1 MRVAAAKMRRRE
13 FIAVVGGT
21 AAWPLVAHARQ
32 LRKRIGYLSGTGNQ
46 SDRGPFLEAMLRGL
60 QEFGY
65 IEGKNIIIEYRGAE
79 AKAGRIPGLINEL
92 VELKPDVLVM
102 PPIWWAIEIAK
113 ETTKAIPIAMVASDD
128 PVIMGLVKS
137 LSRSGGNITGVFTL
151 TNALNGKRLE
161 LLRQM
166 VPGITRVGML
176 RDIEDPTTTTRFDD
190 YKSAAKALDMELQ
203 SLEVQGSNA
212 DLDATFQNAA
222 GQVHGLITITNTVL
236 FAHRKRIA
244 DLAIKYRL
252 PTMYHGAD
260 WVKAGGL
267 MSHAADDLE
276 AFHRIAYYVDKILKG
291 ASPGDIPIEQSTKI
305 ALVINLQTA
314 KALQLSVPSSL
325 LVAADKVIE

>member
-1 MRVAAAKMRRRE
+1 
-13 FIAVVGGT
+13 
-21 AAWPLVAHARQ
+21 
-32 LRKRIGYLSGTGNQ
+32 
-46 SDRGPFLEAMLRGL
+46 MLRGL
-60 QEFGY
+60 EEFGY

-79 AKAGRIPGLINEL
+79 AKEERIPGLISEL
-92 VELKPDVLVM
+92 VDLKPDVLVM
-102 PPIWWAIEIAK
+102 PPVWWAIEIAK
-113 ETTKAIPIAMVASDD
+113 EKTKTIPIAMVASDD

-137 LSRSGGNITGVFTL
+137 LSRPGGNITGVFTL

-176 RDIEDPTTTTRFDD
+176 RDIEDPTTTTRFND
-190 YKSAAKALDMELQ
+190 YKSAAKALDIELR
-203 SLEVQGSNA
+203 SLEVRGPSP
-212 DLDATFQNAA
+212 DLDATLQNAA
-222 GQVHGLITITNTVL
+222 SQVGGLITITNTAL
-236 FAHRKRIA
+236 FAHRKQIA

-260 WVKAGGL
+260 WVEAGGL
-267 MSHAADDLE
+267 MSYAADDRE

-291 ASPGDIPIEQSTKI
+291 AWPGDLPIEQSTKI

-314 KALQLSVPSSL
+314 KALELRVPSSL

>member
-1 MRVAAAKMRRRE
+1 MRRRE
-13 FIAVVGGT
+13 FIAVVGST
-21 AAWPLVAHARQ
+21 AAWTLVAHAQQ
-32 LRKRIGYLSGTGNQ
+32 LKRRIGYLSGNGNQ
-46 SDRGPFLEAMLRGL
+46 LDRGPFLEAMLRGL
-60 QEFGY
+60 EEFGY

-79 AKAGRIPGLINEL
+79 AKEERIPGLISEL
-92 VELKPDVLVM
+92 VDLKPDVLVM
-102 PPIWWAIEIAK
+102 PPVWWAIEIAK
-113 ETTKAIPIAMVASDD
+113 EKTKTIPIAMVASDD

-137 LSRSGGNITGVFTL
+137 LSRPGGNITGVFTH

-176 RDIEDPTTTTRFDD
+176 RDIEDPTTTTRFND
-190 YKSAAKALDMELQ
+190 YKSAAKALDIELQ
-203 SLEVQGSNA
+203 SLEVRGPSP
-212 DLDATFQNAA
+212 DLDATLQNAA
-222 GQVHGLITITNTVL
+222 SQVSGLITITNTAL
-236 FAHRKRIA
+236 FAHRKQIA

-260 WVKAGGL
+260 WVEAGGL
-267 MSHAADDLE
+267 MSYAADDRE

-291 ASPGDIPIEQSTKI
+291 AWPGDLPIEQSTKI

-314 KALQLSVPSSL
+314 KALELRVPSSL

>member
-1 MRVAAAKMRRRE
+1 MRRRE
-13 FIAVVGGT
+13 FIAVVGST
-21 AAWPLVAHARQ
+21 AAWTLVAHAQQ
-32 LRKRIGYLSGTGNQ
+32 LKRRIGYLSGNGNQ
-46 SDRGPFLEAMLRGL
+46 LDRGPFLEAMLRGL
-60 QEFGY
+60 EEFGY

-79 AKAGRIPGLINEL
+79 AKEERIPGLISEL
-92 VELKPDVLVM
+92 VDLKPDVLVM
-102 PPIWWAIEIAK
+102 PPVWWAIEIAK
-113 ETTKAIPIAMVASDD
+113 EKTKTIPIAMVASDD

-137 LSRSGGNITGVFTL
+137 LSRPGGNITGVFTL

-176 RDIEDPTTTTRFDD
+176 RDIEDPTTTTRFND
-190 YKSAAKALDMELQ
+190 YKSAAKALDIELQ
-203 SLEVQGSNA
+203 SLEVRGPSP
-212 DLDATFQNAA
+212 DLDAILQNAA
-222 GQVHGLITITNTVL
+222 SQVGGLITITNTAL
-236 FAHRKRIA
+236 FAHRKQIA

-260 WVKAGGL
+260 WVEAGGL
-267 MSHAADDLE
+267 MSYAADDRE

-291 ASPGDIPIEQSTKI
+291 AWPGDLPIEQSTKI

-314 KALQLSVPSSL
+314 KALELRVPSSL

>member
-1 MRVAAAKMRRRE
+1 
-13 FIAVVGGT
+13 
-21 AAWPLVAHARQ
+21 
-32 LRKRIGYLSGTGNQ
+32 
-46 SDRGPFLEAMLRGL
+46 MLRGL
-60 QEFGY
+60 EEFGY
-65 IEGKNIIIEYRGAE
+65 VEGKNIIIEYRGAAARE
-79 AKAGRIPGLINEL
+79 ERIPELISEL

-102 PPIWWAIEIAK
+102 PPVWWAIEIAK
-113 ETTKAIPIAMVASDD
+113 EKTKTIPIAMVASDD

-137 LSRSGGNITGVFTL
+137 LSRPGGNITGVFTL

-203 SLEVQGSNA
+203 SLEVRGANP
-212 DLDATFQNAA
+212 DLDTTFQNAA
-222 GQVHGLITITNTVL
+222 SQVGGLITITNTVL

-260 WVKAGGL
+260 WVEAGGL
-267 MSHAADDLE
+267 MSYAADDLE

-291 ASPGDIPIEQSTKI
+291 AWPGDLPIEQSTKI

-314 KALQLSVPSSL
+314 KALEVSVPSNL

>member
-1 MRVAAAKMRRRE
+1 MRRRE
-13 FIAVVGGT
+13 FIAVVGST
-21 AAWPLVAHARQ
+21 AAWTLVAHAQQ
-32 LRKRIGYLSGTGNQ
+32 LKRRIGYLSGNGNQ
-46 SDRGPFLEAMLRGL
+46 LDRGPFLEAMLRGL
-60 QEFGY
+60 EEFGY

-79 AKAGRIPGLINEL
+79 AKEERIPRLISEL
-92 VELKPDVLVM
+92 VDLKPDVLVM
-102 PPIWWAIEIAK
+102 PPVWWAIEIAK
-113 ETTKAIPIAMVASDD
+113 EKTKTIPIAMVASDD

-137 LSRSGGNITGVFTL
+137 LSRPGGNITGVFTL

-176 RDIEDPTTTTRFDD
+176 RDIEDPTTTTRFND
-190 YKSAAKALDMELQ
+190 YKSAAKALDIELQ
-203 SLEVQGSNA
+203 SLEVRGPSP
-212 DLDATFQNAA
+212 DLDATLQNAA
-222 GQVHGLITITNTVL
+222 SQVSGLITITNTAL
-236 FAHRKRIA
+236 FAHRKQIA

-260 WVKAGGL
+260 WVEAGGL
-267 MSHAADDLE
+267 MSYAADDRE

-291 ASPGDIPIEQSTKI
+291 AWPGDLPIEQSTKI

-314 KALQLSVPSSL
+314 KALELRVPSSL

>member
-1 MRVAAAKMRRRE
+1 METNQIEDLFSKRCYVDWKNLDTLK
-13 FIAVVGGT
+13 GKTLSSNT
-21 AAWPLVAHARQ
+21 AAPQ
-32 LRKRIGYLSGTGNQ
+32 
-46 SDRGPFLEAMLRGL
+46 RGR
-60 QEFGY
+60 
-65 IEGKNIIIEYRGAE
+65 R
-79 AKAGRIPGLINEL
+79 RIPGLISQL

-102 PPIWWAIEIAK
+102 PPVWWAIEIAK
-113 ETTKAIPIAMVASDD
+113 EKTKTIPIAMVASDD

-137 LSRSGGNITGVFTL
+137 LSRPGGNMTGVFTL

-176 RDIEDPTTTTRFDD
+176 RDIEDPTTTTRFNE
-190 YKSAAKALDMELQ
+190 YKSAAKALDIELQ
-203 SLEVQGSNA
+203 SLEVRGPSP
-212 DLDATFQNAA
+212 DLDATLQNAA
-222 GQVHGLITITNTVL
+222 SQVGGLITITNTAL
-236 FAHRKRIA
+236 FAHRKQIA

-260 WVKAGGL
+260 WVEAGGL
-267 MSHAADDLE
+267 MSYAADDRE

-291 ASPGDIPIEQSTKI
+291 AWPGDLPIDQSTKI

-314 KALQLSVPSSL
+314 KALELRVPSSL

>member
-1 MRVAAAKMRRRE
+1 MRRRE
-13 FIAVVGGT
+13 FIAVVGST
-21 AAWPLVAHARQ
+21 AAWTLVAHAQQ
-32 LRKRIGYLSGTGNQ
+32 LKRRIGYLSGNGNQ
-46 SDRGPFLEAMLRGL
+46 LDRGPFLEAMLRGL
-60 QEFGY
+60 EEFGY

-79 AKAGRIPGLINEL
+79 AKEERIPRLISEL
-92 VELKPDVLVM
+92 VDLKPDVLVM
-102 PPIWWAIEIAK
+102 PPVWWAIEIAK
-113 ETTKAIPIAMVASDD
+113 EKTKTIPIAMVASDD

-137 LSRSGGNITGVFTL
+137 LSRPGGNITGVFTL

-203 SLEVQGSNA
+203 SLEVRGANP
-212 DLDATFQNAA
+212 DLDTTFQNAA
-222 GQVHGLITITNTVL
+222 SQVGGLITITNTVL

-260 WVKAGGL
+260 WVDAGGL
-267 MSHAADDLE
+267 MSYAADDLE

-291 ASPGDIPIEQSTKI
+291 AWPGDLPIEQSTKI

-314 KALQLSVPSSL
+314 KTLGLSVPSSL

>member
-1 MRVAAAKMRRRE
+1 MRRRE
-13 FIAVVGGT
+13 FIAVVGST
-21 AAWPLVAHARQ
+21 AAWTLVAHAQQ
-32 LRKRIGYLSGTGNQ
+32 LKRRIGYLSGNGNQ
-46 SDRGPFLEAMLRGL
+46 LDRGPFLEAMLRGL
-60 QEFGY
+60 EEFGY

-79 AKAGRIPGLINEL
+79 AKEERIPGLISEL
-92 VELKPDVLVM
+92 VDLKPDVLVM
-102 PPIWWAIEIAK
+102 PPVWWAIEIAK
-113 ETTKAIPIAMVASDD
+113 EKTKTIPIAMVASDD

-137 LSRSGGNITGVFTL
+137 LSRPGGNITGVFTL

-260 WVKAGGL
+260 WVEAGGL
-267 MSHAADDLE
+267 MSYAADDLE
-276 AFHRIAYYVDKILKG
+276 AFHRIAYYVGKILKG
-291 ASPGDIPIEQSTKI
+291 AWPGDLPIEQSTKI

-314 KALQLSVPSSL
+314 KALELSVPSNL

>member
-1 MRVAAAKMRRRE
+1 MRRRE
-13 FIAVVGGT
+13 FIAVVGST
-21 AAWPLVAHARQ
+21 VAWTLVAHAQQ
-32 LRKRIGYLSGTGNQ
+32 LKRRIGYLSGNGNQ
-46 SDRGPFLEAMLRGL
+46 LDRGPFLEAMLRGL
-60 QEFGY
+60 EEFGY

-79 AKAGRIPGLINEL
+79 AKEERIPGLISEL
-92 VELKPDVLVM
+92 VDLKPDVLVM
-102 PPIWWAIEIAK
+102 PPVWWAIEIAK
-113 ETTKAIPIAMVASDD
+113 EKTKTIPIAMVASDD

-137 LSRSGGNITGVFTL
+137 LSRPGGNITGVFTL

-236 FAHRKRIA
+236 FAHRKT
-244 DLAIKYRL
+244 D
-252 PTMYHGAD
+252 
-260 WVKAGGL
+260 
-267 MSHAADDLE
+267 
-276 AFHRIAYYVDKILKG
+276 
-291 ASPGDIPIEQSTKI
+291 
-305 ALVINLQTA
+305 
-314 KALQLSVPSSL
+314 
-325 LVAADKVIE
+325 

>member
-1 MRVAAAKMRRRE
+1 MRRRE
-13 FIAVVGGT
+13 FIAVVGST
-21 AAWPLVAHARQ
+21 AAWTLVAHAQQ
-32 LRKRIGYLSGTGNQ
+32 LKRRIGYLSGNGNQ
-46 SDRGPFLEAMLRGL
+46 LDRGPFLEAMLRGL
-60 QEFGY
+60 EEFGY

-79 AKAGRIPGLINEL
+79 AKEERIPGLISEL
-92 VELKPDVLVM
+92 VDLKPDVLVM
-102 PPIWWAIEIAK
+102 PPVWWAIEIAK
-113 ETTKAIPIAMVASDD
+113 EKTKTIPIAMVASDD

-137 LSRSGGNITGVFTL
+137 LSRPGGNITGVFTL

-176 RDIEDPTTTTRFDD
+176 RDIEDPTTTTRFND
-190 YKSAAKALDMELQ
+190 YKSAAKALDIELR
-203 SLEVQGSNA
+203 SLEVRGPSP
-212 DLDATFQNAA
+212 DLDATLQNAA
-222 GQVHGLITITNTVL
+222 SQVGGLITITNTAL
-236 FAHRKRIA
+236 FAHRKQIA

-260 WVKAGGL
+260 WVEAGGL
-267 MSHAADDLE
+267 MSYAADDRE

-291 ASPGDIPIEQSTKI
+291 AWPGDLPIEQSTKI

-314 KALQLSVPSSL
+314 KALELRVPSSL

>member
-1 MRVAAAKMRRRE
+1 METNQIEDLFSKRCYVDWKNLDTLK
-13 FIAVVGGT
+13 GKTLSSNT
-21 AAWPLVAHARQ
+21 AAPQ
-32 LRKRIGYLSGTGNQ
+32 
-46 SDRGPFLEAMLRGL
+46 RGR
-60 QEFGY
+60 
-65 IEGKNIIIEYRGAE
+65 R
-79 AKAGRIPGLINEL
+79 RIPGLISQL

-102 PPIWWAIEIAK
+102 PPVWWAIEIAK
-113 ETTKAIPIAMVASDD
+113 EKTKTIPIAMVASDD

-137 LSRSGGNITGVFTL
+137 LSRPGGNITGVFTL

-203 SLEVQGSNA
+203 SLEVRGANP
-212 DLDATFQNAA
+212 DLDTTFQNAA
-222 GQVHGLITITNTVL
+222 SQVGGLITITNTVL

-260 WVKAGGL
+260 WVDAGGL
-267 MSHAADDLE
+267 MSYAADDLE

-291 ASPGDIPIEQSTKI
+291 AWPGDLPIEQSTKI

-314 KALQLSVPSSL
+314 KALELSVPSNL

>member
-1 MRVAAAKMRRRE
+1 MRRRE

-21 AAWPLVAHARQ
+21 AVWPLLAHAQQ
-32 LRKRIGYLSGTGNQ
+32 LRRRIGYLSGTGNQ

-60 QEFGY
+60 EEFGY

-79 AKAGRIPGLINEL
+79 AKEERIPGLISEL
-92 VELKPDVLVM
+92 VDLKPDVLVM
-102 PPIWWAIEIAK
+102 PPVWWAIEIAK
-113 ETTKAIPIAMVASDD
+113 EKTKTIPIAMVASDD

-137 LSRSGGNITGVFTL
+137 LSRPGGNITGVFTL

-176 RDIEDPTTTTRFDD
+176 RDIDDPTTTIRFND
-190 YKSAAKALDMELQ
+190 YKSAARALDIELHSVEVRGA
-203 SLEVQGSNA
+203 SL
-212 DLDATFQNAA
+212 DLDATLQNAA
-222 GQVHGLITITNTVL
+222 SQVGGLITITNTAL
-236 FAHRKRIA
+236 FAHRKQIA

-260 WVKAGGL
+260 WVEAGGL
-267 MSHAADDLE
+267 MSYAADDRE

-291 ASPGDIPIEQSTKI
+291 AWPGDLPIEQSTKI

-314 KALQLSVPSSL
+314 KALELRVPSSL

>member
-1 MRVAAAKMRRRE
+1 
-13 FIAVVGGT
+13 
-21 AAWPLVAHARQ
+21 
-32 LRKRIGYLSGTGNQ
+32 
-46 SDRGPFLEAMLRGL
+46 MLRGL
-60 QEFGY
+60 EEFGY
-65 IEGKNIIIEYRGAE
+65 VEGKNIIIEYRGAE
-79 AKAGRIPGLINEL
+79 ANEERIPGLISEL
-92 VELKPDVLVM
+92 VDLKPDVLVM
-102 PPIWWAIEIAK
+102 PPVWWAIEIAK
-113 ETTKAIPIAMVASDD
+113 EKTKTIPIAMVASDD

-137 LSRSGGNITGVFTL
+137 LSRPGGNITGVFTL

-203 SLEVQGSNA
+203 SLEVRGANP
-212 DLDATFQNAA
+212 DLDTTFQNAA
-222 GQVHGLITITNTVL
+222 SQVGGLITITNTVL

-260 WVKAGGL
+260 WVDAGGL
-267 MSHAADDLE
+267 MSYAADDLE

-291 ASPGDIPIEQSTKI
+291 AWPGDLPIEQSTKI

-314 KALQLSVPSSL
+314 KALELSVPSNL

>member
-1 MRVAAAKMRRRE
+1 MRRRE
-13 FIAVVGGT
+13 FIAVVGST
-21 AAWPLVAHARQ
+21 AAWTLVAHAQQ
-32 LRKRIGYLSGTGNQ
+32 LKRRIGYLSGNGNQ
-46 SDRGPFLEAMLRGL
+46 LDRGPFLEAMLRGL
-60 QEFGY
+60 EEFGY

-79 AKAGRIPGLINEL
+79 AKEERIPGLISEL
-92 VELKPDVLVM
+92 VDLKPDVLVM
-102 PPIWWAIEIAK
+102 PPVWWAIEIAK
-113 ETTKAIPIAMVASDD
+113 EKTKTIPIAMVASDD

-137 LSRSGGNITGVFTL
+137 LSRPGGNITGVFTL

-176 RDIEDPTTTTRFDD
+176 RDIEDPTTTTRFND
-190 YKSAAKALDMELQ
+190 YKSAAKALDIELQ
-203 SLEVQGSNA
+203 SLEVRGPSP
-212 DLDATFQNAA
+212 DLDATLQNAA
-222 GQVHGLITITNTVL
+222 SQVSGLITITNTAL
-236 FAHRKRIA
+236 FAHRKQIA

-260 WVKAGGL
+260 WVEAGGL
-267 MSHAADDLE
+267 MSYAADDRE

-291 ASPGDIPIEQSTKI
+291 AWPGDLPIEQSTKI

-314 KALQLSVPSSL
+314 KALELRVPSSL

>member
-1 MRVAAAKMRRRE
+1 
-13 FIAVVGGT
+13 
-21 AAWPLVAHARQ
+21 
-32 LRKRIGYLSGTGNQ
+32 
-46 SDRGPFLEAMLRGL
+46 LE
-60 QEFGY
+60 EFGY

-79 AKAGRIPGLINEL
+79 AKEERIPGLISEL
-92 VELKPDVLVM
+92 VDLKPDVLVM
-102 PPIWWAIEIAK
+102 PPVWWAIEIAK
-113 ETTKAIPIAMVASDD
+113 EKTKTIPIAMVASDD

-137 LSRSGGNITGVFTL
+137 LSRPGGNITGVFTL

-176 RDIEDPTTTTRFDD
+176 RDIEDPTTTTRFND
-190 YKSAAKALDMELQ
+190 YKSAAKALDIELQ
-203 SLEVQGSNA
+203 SLEVRGPSP
-212 DLDATFQNAA
+212 DLDATLQNAA
-222 GQVHGLITITNTVL
+222 SQVGGLITITNTAL
-236 FAHRKRIA
+236 FAHRKQIA

-260 WVKAGGL
+260 WVEAGGL
-267 MSHAADDLE
+267 MSYAADDRE

-291 ASPGDIPIEQSTKI
+291 AWPGDLPIEQSTKI

-314 KALQLSVPSSL
+314 KALELRVPSSL

>member
-1 MRVAAAKMRRRE
+1 MRRRE
-13 FIAVVGGT
+13 FIAVVGST
-21 AAWPLVAHARQ
+21 VAWTLVAHAQQ
-32 LRKRIGYLSGTGNQ
+32 LKRRIGYLSGNGNQ
-46 SDRGPFLEAMLRGL
+46 LDRGPFLEAMLRGL
-60 QEFGY
+60 EEFGY

-79 AKAGRIPGLINEL
+79 AKEERIPGLISEL
-92 VELKPDVLVM
+92 VDLKPDVLVM
-102 PPIWWAIEIAK
+102 PPVWWAIEIAK
-113 ETTKAIPIAMVASDD
+113 EKTKTIPIAMVASDD

-137 LSRSGGNITGVFTL
+137 LSRPGGNITGVFTL

-176 RDIEDPTTTTRFDD
+176 RDIEDATTTTRFND
-190 YKSAAKALDMELQ
+190 YKSAARALDIELQ
-203 SLEVQGSNA
+203 SLEVRGANP
-212 DLDATFQNAA
+212 DLDTTFQNAA
-222 GQVHGLITITNTVL
+222 SQVGGLITITNTVL

-260 WVKAGGL
+260 WVEAGGL
-267 MSHAADDLE
+267 MSYAADDLE
-276 AFHRIAYYVDKILKG
+276 AFHRIAYYVGKILKG
-291 ASPGDIPIEQSTKI
+291 AWPGDLPIEQSTKI

-314 KALQLSVPSSL
+314 KTLGLSVPSSL

>member
-1 MRVAAAKMRRRE
+1 MRRRE
-13 FIAVVGGT
+13 FIAVVGST
-21 AAWPLVAHARQ
+21 AAWTLVAHAQQ
-32 LRKRIGYLSGTGNQ
+32 LKRRIGYLSGNGNQ
-46 SDRGPFLEAMLRGL
+46 LDRGPFLEAMLRGL
-60 QEFGY
+60 EEFGY

-79 AKAGRIPGLINEL
+79 AKEERIPGLISEL
-92 VELKPDVLVM
+92 VDLKPDVLVM
-102 PPIWWAIEIAK
+102 PPVWWAIEIAK
-113 ETTKAIPIAMVASDD
+113 EKTKTIPIAMVASDD

-137 LSRSGGNITGVFTL
+137 LSRPGGNITGVFTL

-176 RDIEDPTTTTRFDD
+176 RDKEDPTTTTRFND
-190 YKSAAKALDMELQ
+190 YKSAAKALDIELQ
-203 SLEVQGSNA
+203 SLEVRGPSP
-212 DLDATFQNAA
+212 DLDATLQNAA
-222 GQVHGLITITNTVL
+222 SQVGGLITITNTAL
-236 FAHRKRIA
+236 FAHRKQIA

-260 WVKAGGL
+260 WVEAGGL
-267 MSHAADDLE
+267 MSYAADDRE

-291 ASPGDIPIEQSTKI
+291 AWPGDLPIEQSTKI

-314 KALQLSVPSSL
+314 KALELRVPSSL

>member
-1 MRVAAAKMRRRE
+1 
-13 FIAVVGGT
+13 
-21 AAWPLVAHARQ
+21 
-32 LRKRIGYLSGTGNQ
+32 
-46 SDRGPFLEAMLRGL
+46 MLRGL
-60 QEFGY
+60 EEFGY

-79 AKAGRIPGLINEL
+79 AKEERIPGLISEL
-92 VELKPDVLVM
+92 VDLKPDVLVM
-102 PPIWWAIEIAK
+102 PPVWWAIEIAK
-113 ETTKAIPIAMVASDD
+113 EKTKTIPIAMVASDD

-137 LSRSGGNITGVFTL
+137 LSRPGGNITGVFTL

-176 RDIEDPTTTTRFDD
+176 RDIEDPTTTTRFND
-190 YKSAAKALDMELQ
+190 YKSAAKALDIELQ
-203 SLEVQGSNA
+203 SLEVRGPSP
-212 DLDATFQNAA
+212 DLDATLQNAA
-222 GQVHGLITITNTVL
+222 SQVGGLITITNTAL
-236 FAHRKRIA
+236 FAHRKQIA

-260 WVKAGGL
+260 WVEAGGL
-267 MSHAADDLE
+267 MSYAADDRE

-291 ASPGDIPIEQSTKI
+291 AWPGDLPIEQSTKI

-314 KALQLSVPSSL
+314 KALELRVPSSL

>member
-1 MRVAAAKMRRRE
+1 MRRRE
-13 FIAVVGGT
+13 FIAVVGST
-21 AAWPLVAHARQ
+21 AAWTLVAHAQQ
-32 LRKRIGYLSGTGNQ
+32 LKRRIGYLSGNGNQ
-46 SDRGPFLEAMLRGL
+46 LDRGPFLEAMLRGL
-60 QEFGY
+60 EEFGY

-79 AKAGRIPGLINEL
+79 AKEERIPRLISEL
-92 VELKPDVLVM
+92 VDLKPDVLVM
-102 PPIWWAIEIAK
+102 PPVWWAIEIAK
-113 ETTKAIPIAMVASDD
+113 EKTKTIPIAMVASDD

-137 LSRSGGNITGVFTL
+137 LSRPGGNITGVFTL

-176 RDIEDPTTTTRFDD
+176 RDIEDPTTTTRFND
-190 YKSAAKALDMELQ
+190 YKSAAKALDIELQ
-203 SLEVQGSNA
+203 SLEVRGPSP
-212 DLDATFQNAA
+212 DLDATLQNAA
-222 GQVHGLITITNTVL
+222 SQVGGLITITNTAL
-236 FAHRKRIA
+236 FAHRKQIA

-260 WVKAGGL
+260 WVEAGGL
-267 MSHAADDLE
+267 MSYAADDRE

-291 ASPGDIPIEQSTKI
+291 AWPGDLPIEQSTKI

-314 KALQLSVPSSL
+314 KALELRVPSSL